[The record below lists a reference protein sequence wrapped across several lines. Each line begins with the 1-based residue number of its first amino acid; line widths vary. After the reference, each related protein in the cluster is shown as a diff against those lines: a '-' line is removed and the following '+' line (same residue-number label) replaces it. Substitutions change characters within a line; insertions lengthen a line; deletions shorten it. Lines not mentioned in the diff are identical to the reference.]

1 MIKELLLVQ
10 EVEENASYD
19 IECRFT
25 NIPMYDTIDYILEQI
40 YVQHKLKPICSELI
54 FKRLLIK
61 LSTEVT
67 FTFNSKFCIQTD
79 GCALGGPLSV
89 TFSDM
94 YMTKMERDVIRPFNP
109 IFYHRYVDD
118 IYNREKINKK
128 DESPNEYLQKYQAKC
143 RKKSFKVP
151 RYKIVKFLKLNYT
164 GKKQRYQRIGVLT
177 SLKDIREMQFQ

>member
-1 MIKELLLVQ
+1 M
-10 EVEENASYD
+10 
-19 IECRFT
+19 
-25 NIPMYDTIDYILEQI
+25 
-40 YVQHKLKPICSELI
+40 LI
-54 FKRLLIK
+54 Q

-67 FTFNSKFCIQTD
+67 FTFNSKFCKQTD

-89 TFSDM
+89 IFSDM

-151 RYKIVKFLKLNYT
+151 RYKIVKFLKLKYT
-164 GKKQRYQRIGVLT
+164 GKKRRYQCIGVLT